1 MSKILLDIFFVK
13 KSADPCVYYEK
24 FVDLRY
30 DRNCGKLWKN

>member
-13 KSADPCVYYEK
+13 KSADHCIVYEN

-30 DRNCGKLWKN
+30 DRNYGRLWKN

>member
-1 MSKILLDIFFVK
+1 MSKSILDIFFVK

-30 DRNCGKLWKN
+30 DRNYGKLWKN